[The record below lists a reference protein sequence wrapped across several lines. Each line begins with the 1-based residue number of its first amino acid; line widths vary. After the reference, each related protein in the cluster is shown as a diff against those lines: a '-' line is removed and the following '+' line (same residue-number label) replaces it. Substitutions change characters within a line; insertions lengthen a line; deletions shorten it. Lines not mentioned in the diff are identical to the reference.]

1 MFSGSRIFG
10 ILLIVVV
17 WVFSLPIVSTGAEK
31 TPSAEEIKKI
41 KSAMPV
47 QARVKPLQPR
57 KLLIF
62 SISWGYKHSAI
73 PYGRKAFEIMGR
85 KTKAFEPVVSDDLS
99 NFEPGKIEQ
108 FDAILFNN
116 TNNEIFL
123 PENFDKLPADQQAKA
138 ATYDKLLKQS
148 LVKYLQ
154 SGGGLAVTH
163 AGVASFR
170 KWPEYGNIIGAR
182 FENHPWVAGSTVT
195 LKVEEPRH
203 PVALAFEEPTFEV
216 TDEIYQVKAPYS
228 RAHLR
233 VLVSIDTSKTNMK
246 VKGIRRTDGDFAMT
260 WIKKYGKGRVFYCA
274 LGHQHPLFWDPM
286 ILQHHL
292 DGFQYALGDLKADA
306 TPSAKRKGK

>member
-1 MFSGSRIFG
+1 MVHAASEAGLRE
-10 ILLIVVV
+10 
-17 WVFSLPIVSTGAEK
+17 PNEAENAK
-31 TPSAEEIKKI
+31 MAA
-41 KSAMPV
+41 AMPAK
-47 QARVKPLQPR
+47 ARVQPLKAR

-73 PYGRKAFEIMGR
+73 PYGRKAFEIMGQ

-138 ATYDKLLKQS
+138 AAYDTLLKQS
-148 LVKYLQ
+148 LVHYLQ
-154 SGGGLAVTH
+154 SGKGLAVTY

-182 FENHPWVAGSTVT
+182 FDNHPWGAGSTVT

-203 PVALAFEEPTFEV
+203 PVALAFPTPTFEV
-216 TDEIYQVKAPYS
+216 TDEIYQVTSPYS
-228 RAHLR
+228 REHLR

-246 VKGIRRTDGDFAMT
+246 VNGIRRTDGDFAMT
-260 WIKKYGKGRVFYCA
+260 WIKNYGTGRVFYCA
-274 LGHQHPLFWDPM
+274 LGHEHPLFWDPM

-292 DGFQYALGDLKADA
+292 DGIQYVLGDLKADA
-306 TPSAKRKGK
+306 TPSEKHKGK

>member
-1 MFSGSRIFG
+1 MFSGSRNFG
-10 ILLIVVV
+10 ILLMVMAWILSIPVVT
-17 WVFSLPIVSTGAEK
+17 TGAEK
-31 TPSAEEIKKI
+31 APSAEEVKKI
-41 KSAMPV
+41 KSALPV
-47 QARVKPLQPR
+47 KARVKPLKPR

-73 PYGRKAFEIMGR
+73 PYGKKAFEIMGQ

-123 PENFDKLPADQQAKA
+123 PENFDKLPAEQQAKA
-138 ATYDKLLKQS
+138 AKYDKLLKKS
-148 LVKYLQ
+148 LVNYLK
-154 SGGGLAVTH
+154 SGKGLAVTH

-182 FENHPWVAGSTVT
+182 FENHPWNAGSTVT
-195 LKVEEPRH
+195 LKVEEPTH
-203 PVALAFEEPTFEV
+203 PVTLALPTPTFEV

-228 RAHLR
+228 REHLR

-260 WIKKYGKGRVFYCA
+260 WIKHYGKGRVFYCA
-274 LGHQHPLFWDPM
+274 FGHQHPLFWNPM

-292 DGFQYALGDLKADA
+292 DGIQYVLGDLKADA
-306 TPSAKRKGK
+306 TPSAKLKGK

>member
-1 MFSGSRIFG
+1 MNKPSKLILTGMLIFVG
-10 ILLIVVV
+10 GVMVHAASAAGLKEP
-17 WVFSLPIVSTGAEK
+17 SK
-31 TPSAEEIKKI
+31 TEIAKMAA
-41 KSAMPV
+41 AMPV
-47 QARVKPLQPR
+47 KARVQPLKPR

-73 PYGRKAFEIMGR
+73 PYGRKAFEIMGQ

-99 NFEPGKIEQ
+99 NFEPGRIEQ

-138 ATYDKLLKQS
+138 AKYDKLLKKS
-148 LVKYLQ
+148 LVNYLK
-154 SGGGLAVTH
+154 SGKGLVVTH

-195 LKVEEPRH
+195 LKVEEPTH
-203 PVALAFEEPTFEV
+203 PVALAFDKPTFEV

-228 RAHLR
+228 RDHLR
-233 VLVSIDTSKTNMK
+233 VLVSIDTTKTNMK
-246 VKGIRRTDGDFAMT
+246 VKGIRRTDGDFGMT
-260 WIKKYGKGRVFYCA
+260 WIKNYGKGRVFYCA
-274 LGHQHPLFWDPM
+274 LGHQHHLFWNPM

-292 DGFQYALGDLKADA
+292 DGIQYALGDLKADA
-306 TPSAKRKGK
+306 TPSGKLKGK

>member
-1 MFSGSRIFG
+1 MNKPSEFILTGMLIFVGG
-10 ILLIVVV
+10 ILVHAASAAGLK
-17 WVFSLPIVSTGAEK
+17 E
-31 TPSAEEIKKI
+31 PSHEEITKMNE
-41 KSAMPV
+41 AMPSKPRV
-47 QARVKPLQPR
+47 QPIKPR

-123 PENFDKLPADQQAKA
+123 PENFDKLPLDQQEKA
-138 ATYDKLLKQS
+138 SAYDALLKKS
-148 LVKYLQ
+148 LVKYLK
-154 SGGGLAVTH
+154 SGKGLAVTH

-182 FENHPWVAGSTVT
+182 FENHPWNAGSTVT

-203 PVALAFEEPTFEV
+203 PVALAFPTPTFEV

-228 RAHLR
+228 RENLR
-233 VLVSIDTSKTNMK
+233 VLVSIDTSKTDMK
-246 VKGIRRTDGDFAMT
+246 VKGIRRTDGDFGMT
-260 WIKKYGKGRVFYCA
+260 WIKNYGKGRVFYCA
-274 LGHQHPLFWDPM
+274 LGHQHPLFWNPI

-292 DGFQYALGDLKADA
+292 DGIQYVLGDLKADA
-306 TPSAKRKGK
+306 TPSAKLKAN

>member
-1 MFSGSRIFG
+1 MFSGLRNFG
-10 ILLIVVV
+10 ILLMVIVWILSIPVV
-17 WVFSLPIVSTGAEK
+17 TTGAEK
-31 TPSAEEIKKI
+31 SPSAEEIKKM

-47 QARVKPLQPR
+47 KPRVQPLKPR

-73 PYGRKAFEIMGR
+73 PYGRKAFEIMGQ

-123 PENFDKLPADQQAKA
+123 PENFDKLPADQQDKA
-138 ATYDKLLKQS
+138 AKYDKLLKKS
-148 LVKYLQ
+148 LVNYLK
-154 SGGGLAVTH
+154 SGKGLVVTH

-195 LKVEEPRH
+195 LKVEEPMH
-203 PVALAFEEPTFEV
+203 PVVLAFDEPTFEV

-228 RAHLR
+228 REHLR

-246 VKGIRRTDGDFAMT
+246 VKGIRRTDDDFAMT
-260 WIKKYGKGRVFYCA
+260 WIKDYGKGRVFYCA

-292 DGFQYALGDLKADA
+292 DGIQYALGDLKADA
-306 TPSAKRKGK
+306 TPSAKLKGK